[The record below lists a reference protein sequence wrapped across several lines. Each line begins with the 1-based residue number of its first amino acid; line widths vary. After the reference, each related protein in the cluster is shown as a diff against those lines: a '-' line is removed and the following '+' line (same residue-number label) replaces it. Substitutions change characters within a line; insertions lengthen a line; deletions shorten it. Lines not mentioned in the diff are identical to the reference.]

1 VRRYPAL
8 VAVLLATAALTAPSA
23 LADSIV
29 YERDGNVWLANPD
42 GSGQRQVTTA
52 GGYGKPSQ
60 ADDGTIMAAK
70 DAVLHHLSRSG
81 QLLNLAGDDDY
92 GGKIFTDFSP
102 NGALASYGFFASG
115 PILTG
120 PYAAVSHSSRPT
132 EKEEIDGPLSGYLNP
147 SWLDNTHVLLFP
159 QSLSIDVQI
168 WPIPGDI
175 EDWFEDPDFDLGGG
189 DVDRAMTKFAST
201 ADGGSSIVLYRL
213 PAPPPALPE
222 RRCQVTGPA
231 GSFFR
236 PTWSPDGSTLAWQ
249 EDDGIHTL
257 RIDLET
263 CSGESS
269 LAIPGG
275 KHPDWGPADVGS
287 PAGPGP
293 GTGTGPGSGPGPGPG
308 GTTGLSATVPR
319 RVRLRALLR
328 GLNVKVNCTCTA
340 TVKLLL
346 KSRTIGKAK
355 KAVVGSAK
363 VKVKPTRAG
372 KARLR
377 RGGRSVSVR
386 VAGAGRVVTKKVKI
400 IR

>member
-1 VRRYPAL
+1 ML
-8 VAVLLATAALTAPSA
+8 VVAAVTAPSA

-29 YERDGNVWLANPD
+29 YEKSGNIWLANPD
-42 GSGQRQVTTA
+42 GSGQQQVTTA

-60 ADDGTIMAAK
+60 ADDGTIIAAK

-102 NGALASYGFFASG
+102 DGALASYGFFANG

-132 EKEEIDGPLSGYLNP
+132 EKEEIDGPLKGYLNP
-147 SWLDNTHVLLFP
+147 SWLDSRNILLFP
-159 QSLSIDVQI
+159 QSLIVDVQI

-175 EDWFEDPDFDLGGG
+175 QDWFTDPDFDLGGG
-189 DVDRAMTKFAST
+189 DVDRGMTKFAAT

-257 RIDLET
+257 RIDLDT
-263 CSGESS
+263 CSGSSS
-269 LAIPGG
+269 LVIAGG
-275 KHPDWGPADVGS
+275 MHPDWGPAAAG
-287 PAGPGP
+287 PAGPA
-293 GTGTGPGSGPGPGPG
+293 
-308 GTTGLSATVPR
+308 LAASAPAR
-319 RVRLRALLR
+319 IRLRALLR
-328 GLNVKVNCTCTA
+328 GLKVKVLCSCTA
-340 TVKLLL
+340 TAKLLL
-346 KSRTIGKAK
+346 AGRGIGTARR
-355 KAVVGSAK
+355 AVSGAATLR
-363 VKVKPTRAG
+363 VKPNRKG
-372 KARLR
+372 RARLL
-377 RGGRSVSVR
+377 RGGKSVR
-386 VAGAGRVVTKKVKI
+386 VRVTGAGRAVTRKVKI